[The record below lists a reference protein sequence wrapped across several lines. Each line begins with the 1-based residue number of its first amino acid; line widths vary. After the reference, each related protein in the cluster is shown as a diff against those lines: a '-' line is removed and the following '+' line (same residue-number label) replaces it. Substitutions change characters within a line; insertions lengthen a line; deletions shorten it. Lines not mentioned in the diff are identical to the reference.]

1 MSEWVAVREGYVT
14 KTIRVGNVTV
24 DVNRPVL
31 TEAERRKREDA
42 VVLAMTQMM
51 RCVK

>member
-1 MSEWVAVREGYVT
+1 MSEWSMVREGYMT

-24 DVNRPVL
+24 EINRPVL
-31 TEAERRKREDA
+31 TESERKKREDA

-51 RCVK
+51 RSA

>member
-14 KTIRVGNVTV
+14 KTIRVGNATV
-24 DVNRPVL
+24 EINRPVL
-31 TEAERRKREDA
+31 TEVERKRREDT

-51 RCVK
+51 RSMK